1 LAAGYTNSSPRVG
14 ARASSAN
21 IDAAYFAAFG
31 GASFGAWN
39 LRSGAAFAWNTI
51 ATSRSIV
58 FPGFAEQAGA
68 RYGAAEGQ
76 VFSELSYRISFSDV
90 AAEPFAGL
98 AWVHL
103 SADPFTETD
112 GVSALSGSSNTD
124 DVGYPT
130 LGARWASNQLMTNG
144 MLLVPRA
151 SLAWQHAFGTVT
163 PTAALAFRSTG
174 AAFGIW
180 GVPIARDAALVE
192 AGGDLH
198 LSLQTKFGIFY
209 VSPSWLQKPADIRLA
224 RT

>member
-1 LAAGYTNSSPRVG
+1 L
-14 ARASSAN
+14 
-21 IDAAYFAAFG
+21 G
-31 GASFGAWN
+31 GV
-39 LRSGAAFAWNTI
+39 FAWNTI
-51 ATSRSIV
+51 ATNRSIA
-58 FPGFAEQAGA
+58 FPGFTEQAGA

-76 VFSELSYRISFSDV
+76 AFGEVGYALSFSDI

-103 SADPFTETD
+103 SADPFTETG

-124 DVGYPT
+124 DVGYST

-144 MLLVPRA
+144 MLLVPRV

-192 AGGDLH
+192 AGSDLH
-198 LSLQTKFGIFY
+198 LSLQTKLGIFY
-209 VSPSWLQKPADIRLA
+209 VGQLA
-224 RT
+224 TNAQDHSVMGNFTWRF